1 MDTQNDAVLN
11 RIRGKY
17 KNFSKGQ
24 KRLADYVLTNYEKAA
39 FMTALKLGE
48 AAGVS
53 ESTVVRF
60 ASVAGYSG
68 YPEFQ
73 RELAGIVQEKIHS
86 IERIEI
92 ANHDMTQD
100 MVIDNVLN
108 ADAEKIRIT
117 LDNID
122 REAFKSAVESLINAR
137 NIYVVGVRSC
147 APLASFLT
155 FYLKMIFPNVTEVAS
170 SNTSELFEQMIR
182 VCDKDVV
189 IGISFP
195 RYSMRTLKA
204 MEFANNRNAKVIVI
218 TDSKHSPMNMYSSCN
233 LFARSDMASIADSL
247 VAPLSLINA
256 LIVALCLEKRDEVIG
271 NLEMLENIWQD
282 YSYGEEDEINLLDDD
297 LITDLRKMNE

>member
-1 MDTQNDAVLN
+1 MGVDDEGVLN
-11 RIRGKY
+11 RIRRQR
-17 KNFSKGQ
+17 NEFSKGQ

-39 FMTALKLGE
+39 FMTALKLGSE
-48 AAGVS
+48 VGIS

-60 ASVAGYSG
+60 ASLIGYRG

-73 RELAGIVQEKIHS
+73 KALAGLVQEKIHS

-92 ANHDMTQD
+92 ANGDMTQD

-108 ADAEKIRIT
+108 ADAEKIKMT
-117 LDNID
+117 LDNVD
-122 REAFKSAVESLINAR
+122 RNAFKAAVESIKNAR
-137 NIYVVGVRSC
+137 SIYVVGVRSC
-147 APLASFLT
+147 APLASFFA

-170 SNTSELFEQMIR
+170 SNTSELFEQMMR
-182 VCDKDVV
+182 VGENDVV

-204 MEFANNRNAKVIVI
+204 MEFANNRNATVIAI

-233 LFARSDMASIADSL
+233 LFARSDMASIVDSL

-256 LIVALCLEKRDEVIG
+256 LVVALCLEKKEEVIG
-271 NLEMLENIWQD
+271 NLEMLENIWND
-282 YSYGEEDEINLLDDD
+282 YSYGENDEINLLDED
-297 LITDLRKMNE
+297 LMADLRRMDE